1 MERISLS
8 VNGFR
13 FTGLSAGP
21 KSGPLVLFLHGFPQ
35 FADAWTAVVEATGS
49 RGFHAVAVDQ
59 RGYSPGARPIN
70 VEEYALAKLAADAI
84 GFADSFGAEQFHLVG
99 HDWGG
104 AVAWATAAEHVD
116 RLLSLTVLSTPHP
129 AALFAALQ
137 RDQDQ
142 QVRSAYFALFT
153 APNGAAE
160 KFLLADDAKAL
171 RDAYMNKVLESDV
184 NWNIE
189 RFKEGG
195 ALTAALNW
203 YRAMVLNAPI
213 GTVNVKTMYLWG
225 DQDQALGKTAAFAT
239 AQFCN
244 GPYRFEVL
252 EGKSHWLVEECTAEI
267 MRLMREQIEPAA
279 I

>member
-59 RGYSPGARPIN
+59 RGYS
-70 VEEYALAKLAADAI
+70 I

-252 EGKSHWLVEECTAEI
+252 EGKSHWLVEECPAEI